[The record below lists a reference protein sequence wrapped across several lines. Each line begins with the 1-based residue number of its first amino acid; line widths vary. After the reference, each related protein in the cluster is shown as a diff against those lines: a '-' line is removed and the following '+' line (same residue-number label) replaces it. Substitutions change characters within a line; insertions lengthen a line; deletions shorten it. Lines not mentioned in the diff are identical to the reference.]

1 MDLEQHVL
9 YMRNESNAIPSP
21 HVDCTDSPRRYTP
34 GQAGDHNRNSRGPK
48 TIKCVLTGCGNSDV
62 LYNVIG
68 HNYHISTP
76 HVKLSCPVL
85 DCGILIHPRTD
96 LRFRL
101 FTPHRVKSTMD
112 NVEAVASSLVN
123 ADYHG
128 HSTTKIRES
137 QENDAITWNER
148 QVERFVQDEVDI
160 SEINLAGT
168 AYGQDEAALERKRTI
183 LN

>member
-1 MDLEQHVL
+1 
-9 YMRNESNAIPSP
+9 
-21 HVDCTDSPRRYTP
+21 
-34 GQAGDHNRNSRGPK
+34 
-48 TIKCVLTGCGNSDV
+48 
-62 LYNVIG
+62 
-68 HNYHISTP
+68 
-76 HVKLSCPVL
+76 
-85 DCGILIHPRTD
+85 
-96 LRFRL
+96 
-101 FTPHRVKSTMD
+101 MD